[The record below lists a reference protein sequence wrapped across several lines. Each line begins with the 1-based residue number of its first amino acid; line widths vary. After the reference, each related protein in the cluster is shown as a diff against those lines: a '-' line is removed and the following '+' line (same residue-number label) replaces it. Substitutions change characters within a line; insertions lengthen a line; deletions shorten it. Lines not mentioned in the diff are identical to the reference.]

1 MCNHYC
7 TSTKMKVAKVRAE
20 LKTFVTADLKRICYN
35 LRCQCCLNDKL
46 SILLATILLVCW

>member
-1 MCNHYC
+1 
-7 TSTKMKVAKVRAE
+7 MKVAKVRAE